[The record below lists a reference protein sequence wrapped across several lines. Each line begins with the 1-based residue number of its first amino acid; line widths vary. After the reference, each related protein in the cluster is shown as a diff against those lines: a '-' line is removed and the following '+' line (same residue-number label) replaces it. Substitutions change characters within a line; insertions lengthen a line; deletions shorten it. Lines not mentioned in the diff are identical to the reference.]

1 MPHASITHNQS
12 KTMERV
18 KFITVSII
26 FLVAVT
32 IFDHQKIKSDN
43 NQLKVETASILPNTE
58 PPCIQMY
65 YYIEIFSKKYNIPR
79 QYAYGIAYKE
89 TGYRGPFHWH
99 YNHRLTSSA
108 GALGPMQIMPT
119 TATHINGQRVSN
131 EKLKTDIEYNVET
144 SMKLLNTLKEKYG
157 SWEVAFGAYNT
168 GRPMVNQYA
177 HDVYRFEPNW

>member
-1 MPHASITHNQS
+1 MYKVKFVTVTIIFFIAYVIYQNQS
-12 KTMERV
+12 QQED
-18 KFITVSII
+18 ITP
-26 FLVAVT
+26 T
-32 IFDHQKIKSDN
+32 Y
-43 NQLKVETASILPNTE
+43 VETGTVLPTNE

-65 YYIEIFSKKYNIPR
+65 YYIEQYSKQYNIPR
-79 QYAYGIAYKE
+79 KYAYGIAYKE

-119 TATHINGQRVSN
+119 TATHINGQRVPN

-144 SMKLLNTLKEKYG
+144 SMKLLKTLKEKYG